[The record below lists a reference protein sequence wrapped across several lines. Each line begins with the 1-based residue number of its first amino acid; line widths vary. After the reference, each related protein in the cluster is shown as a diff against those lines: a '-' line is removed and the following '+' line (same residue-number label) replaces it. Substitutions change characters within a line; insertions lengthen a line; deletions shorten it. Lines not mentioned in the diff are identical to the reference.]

1 MKEKK
6 DKNKEDY
13 RKWKSIGYKIVF
25 TNGCFDLL
33 HQGHLDLL
41 ASAAKLGDRL
51 IVGLNS
57 DKSVKILKGE
67 NRPIE
72 KEAIRKSKLIELKY
86 VDSVYI
92 FDEKTPLKIIQK
104 IKPDVLVKGGDYK
117 KDEIVGNVEIS
128 SWGGSVEIIPLTPGH
143 STTEIIKKNKM

>member
-1 MKEKK
+1 M
-6 DKNKEDY
+6 
-13 RKWKSIGYKIVF
+13 F

-72 KEAIRKSKLIELKY
+72 KRGNS
-86 VDSVYI
+86 
-92 FDEKTPLKIIQK
+92 QK
-104 IKPDVLVKGGDYK
+104 
-117 KDEIVGNVEIS
+117 
-128 SWGGSVEIIPLTPGH
+128 
-143 STTEIIKKNKM
+143 

>member
-6 DKNKEDY
+6 DKNKEEY
-13 RKWKSIGYKIVF
+13 KIWKSMGCKIVF

-57 DKSVKILKGE
+57 DKSVKILKGK
-67 NRPIE
+67 NRPIQRE
-72 KEAIRKSKLIELKY
+72 GIRKSKLMELKY
-86 VDSVYI
+86 VDCVYI
-92 FDEKTPLKIIQK
+92 FDEKTPLEIIQK

-117 KDEIVGNVEIS
+117 KDEIVGSVEIS
-128 SWGGSVEIIPLTPGH
+128 NWGGSVEIIPLTPGH
-143 STTEIIKKNKM
+143 STTEILKKNSM

>member
-13 RKWKSIGYKIVF
+13 RKWKSLGYKIVF

-33 HQGHLDLL
+33 HQGHLDIL

-57 DKSVKILKGE
+57 DKSVKNLKGE

-72 KEAIRKSKLIELKY
+72 KETIRKSKLIQLKY

-92 FDEKTPLKIIQK
+92 FDEKTPLKLIQK

-128 SWGGSVEIIPLTPGH
+128 NWGGSVKIIPLTPGY
-143 STTEIIKKNKM
+143 STTEIIKKNIM

>member
-13 RKWKSIGYKIVF
+13 RKWKSLGYKIVF

-33 HQGHLDLL
+33 HHGHLDLL

-57 DKSVKILKGE
+57 DKSVKNLKGE

-72 KEAIRKSKLIELKY
+72 KETIRKSKLIELKY

-128 SWGGSVEIIPLTPGH
+128 NWGGSVKIIPLTPGY
-143 STTEIIKKNKM
+143 STTEIIKKNIM

>member
-13 RKWKSIGYKIVF
+13 RKWKSVGYKILF

-33 HQGHLDLL
+33 HQGHLALL

-67 NRPIE
+67 NRPKE
-72 KEAIRKSKLIELKY
+72 KETIRKSKLIDLKY
-86 VDSVYI
+86 VDSVHI
-92 FDEKTPLKIIQK
+92 FDEKTPLRIIQK

-128 SWGGSVEIIPLTPGH
+128 NWGGSVKIIPLTPGY
-143 STTEIIKKNKM
+143 STTGIIKKNKM